1 LEGEKQDQIRR
12 AEAAEAE
19 ITRLRLQLA
28 QKDQEIQDLTIRPQ
42 PIHLDPIEPQAIFP
56 DQVTA
61 QQQGNVI
68 IHALNNYDNSTVA
81 YNPIVTNGIVRFE
94 GAFQKYS
101 DFSYKIGIADSS
113 VVFGSKKDP
122 ADNEYDGKTVCYQ
135 NNGCITHMNNKEIA
149 GNALIED
156 GQTVA
161 LEVNMT
167 SSPRTLTFFINGQQ
181 QPISVCNIPPSI
193 RFWINLCVQ
202 NQTFTL
208 TRFERIN
215 SPSRTG
221 VQNSKVM
228 QWGQNW
234 EPVVTTNKLFVGG
247 ISPQTTSADIGRLFE
262 EVGQVESANV
272 VTTNQGI
279 SRGFGYVTMSSV
291 EAAQRA
297 IQVLNGRTLNGR
309 NIEVRFYTERKKRG
323 NWRGKGTKQFGSLH
337 QNFNFNNSDSDD

>member
-1 LEGEKQDQIRR
+1 
-12 AEAAEAE
+12 
-19 ITRLRLQLA
+19 
-28 QKDQEIQDLTIRPQ
+28 
-42 PIHLDPIEPQAIFP
+42 AIFP

-68 IHALNNYDNSTVA
+68 IHALDNYDNSTVA

-94 GAFQKYS
+94 GKFQNHKE
-101 DFSYKIGIADSS
+101 FPYKIGIADAS

-122 ADNEYDGKTVCYQ
+122 ADNEYNGKIVCYQ
-135 NNGCITHMNNKEIA
+135 NNGNLNHINKKGIA
-149 GNALIED
+149 GNCKIED

-215 SPSRTG
+215 SPSTTG

-234 EPVVTTNKLFVGG
+234 KSDAETNKLFVGG
-247 ISPQTTSADIGRLFE
+247 ISPQTTPADLGKLFG

-272 VTTNQGI
+272 ATTNEGI
-279 SRGFGYVTMSSV
+279 SRGFGYVTMNSV

-297 IQVLNGRTLNGR
+297 IQVLNGRILNGR
-309 NIEVRFYTERKKRG
+309 NIEVRFYTKPKKQG
-323 NWRGKGTKQFGSLH
+323 NWRGRGTKQFGSLH